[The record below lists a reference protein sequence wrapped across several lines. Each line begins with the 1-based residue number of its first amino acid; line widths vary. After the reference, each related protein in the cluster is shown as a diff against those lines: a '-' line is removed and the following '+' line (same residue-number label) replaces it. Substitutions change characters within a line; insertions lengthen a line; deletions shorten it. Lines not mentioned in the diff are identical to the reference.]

1 MRAFFLFL
9 FFLLASPLAAAVRVE
24 AALLPGH
31 VEFRWTED
39 GKLLKSKLIRSDTI
53 YSATYTRIE
62 KGPRGRIDLVLKHH
76 EGFEVRYETLCL
88 HEFFDAAEA
97 LKAYDVLKLVLGERS
112 APPAAP

>member
-1 MRAFFLFL
+1 MR
-9 FFLLASPLAAAVRVE
+9 FLLVFLCLAASLHAAIRVQVE
-24 AALLPGH
+24 LLPGH

-53 YSATYTRIE
+53 YSASYTRIE

-97 LKAYDVLKLVLGERS
+97 LKAYDVLKRLLGERS